1 MSDIRMS
8 LIAKGF
14 VFYRGPSVLDG
25 APIMAVATL
34 ESSNAKTGPKGR
46 GNMVQTWI
54 LRADVDPVSASK
66 SGDDASI
73 CGACPHR
80 HHLGGACY
88 VNIGQAPGAV
98 YRAAHRG
105 SYKELDIAGSDSD
118 ALIASHLLW
127 GRAVRL
133 GAYGD
138 PAAIPFDVWAQLLDG
153 VEKWTG
159 YTHQARHP
167 RFDARLFRYCMAS
180 ADTPKQ
186 AEKLNQRGARTFR
199 VKPHA
204 APMLRG
210 ELECL
215 SDTKGAKCID
225 CGLCDGANRDA
236 PSIVI
241 NVHGSRSGR
250 FNASLGGAQLIAR
263 ATA

>member
-1 MSDIRMS
+1 MKT
-8 LIAKGF
+8 AKTKGF

-25 APIMAVATL
+25 APIVAVATL
-34 ESSNAKTGPKGR
+34 ESSNAKTGPSGR

-54 LRADVDPVSASK
+54 LRADIDPITASK

-88 VNIGQAPGAV
+88 VNIGQAPRAV
-98 YRAAHRG
+98 YSGVSRG
-105 SYKELDIAGSDSD
+105 IYPELDILESDSD
-118 ALIASHLLW
+118 ALKAAHLLH

-138 PAAIPFDVWAQLLDG
+138 PAAVPFDAWMQLLDG
-153 VEKWTG
+153 VTKWTG

-167 RFDARLFRYCMAS
+167 RFDTRLFRYCMAS

-199 VKPHA
+199 VKSHG

-215 SDTKGAKCID
+215 SDTKGVKCID
-225 CGLCDGANRDA
+225 CGLCDGTNREA

-250 FNASLGGAQLIAR
+250 FDSALGGAQLIAR
-263 ATA
+263 A

>member
-1 MSDIRMS
+1 MSK
-8 LIAKGF
+8 LNGF
-14 VFYRGPSVLDG
+14 IFYRGPSVLDE
-25 APIMAVATL
+25 APIVAIATL
-34 ESSNAKTGPKGR
+34 SSSNIKTGPKGK

-54 LRADVDPVSASK
+54 IRADMSPIEASK
-66 SGDDASI
+66 AGEDSAI

-80 HHLGGACY
+80 HSLGGACY
-88 VNIGQAPGAV
+88 VNIGQAPLGI
-98 YRAAHRG
+98 YRAFKRG
-105 SYKELDIAGSDSD
+105 AYPDLSDNPEAIAE
-118 ALIASHLLW
+118 ALA

-138 PAAIPFDVWAQLLDG
+138 PSAVPFDVWAQLLDG
-153 VEKWTG
+153 VTKWTG

-199 VKPHA
+199 VKSHA

-215 SDTKGAKCID
+215 SETKGVKCID

-250 FNASLGGAQLIAR
+250 FESALGGAQMIAR
-263 ATA
+263 G

>member
-1 MSDIRMS
+1 MSK
-8 LIAKGF
+8 LNGF
-14 VFYRGPSVLDG
+14 IFYRGPSVLDG
-25 APIMAVATL
+25 APIVAIATL
-34 ESSNAKTGPKGR
+34 SSSNIKTGPKGK

-54 LRADVDPVSASK
+54 IRADMSPIEASK
-66 SGDDASI
+66 AGEDSAI

-80 HHLGGACY
+80 HSLGGACY
-88 VNIGQAPGAV
+88 VNIGQAPLGI
-98 YRAAHRG
+98 YRAFKRG
-105 SYKELDIAGSDSD
+105 AYPDLSDNPEAIAE
-118 ALIASHLLW
+118 ALA

-138 PAAIPFDVWAQLLDG
+138 PSAVPFDVWAQLLDG
-153 VEKWTG
+153 VTKWTG

-199 VKPHA
+199 VKSHA

-215 SDTKGAKCID
+215 SETKGVKCID

-250 FNASLGGAQLIAR
+250 FESALGGAQMIAR
-263 ATA
+263 G

>member
-1 MSDIRMS
+1 MIN
-8 LIAKGF
+8 GF
-14 VFYRGPSVLDG
+14 VFYRGASVLDG
-25 APIMAVATL
+25 APIVGIATL
-34 ESSNAKTGPKGR
+34 ASNNAKTGPNGR

-54 LRADVDPVSASK
+54 IREDINPVEASK
-66 SGDDASI
+66 LGEDASI

-80 HHLGGACY
+80 HSLGGACY
-88 VNIGQAPGAV
+88 VNIGQAPNAIWKAYQRGAYPFYDV
-98 YRAAHRG
+98 ANDEGRAILAAHH
-105 SYKELDIAGSDSD
+105 I
-118 ALIASHLLW
+118 H

-138 PAAIPFDVWAQLLDG
+138 PAAIPFEVWQQLLDG
-153 VEKWTG
+153 VERWTG

-186 AEKLNQRGARTFR
+186 AQKLQANGARTFR
-199 VKPHA
+199 VKTEG
-204 APMLRG
+204 APMLAA

-215 SDTKGAKCID
+215 SESKGVKCID
-225 CGLCDGANRDA
+225 CGLCDGASNKA

-241 NVHGSRSGR
+241 NVHGSRSNR

-263 ATA
+263 G